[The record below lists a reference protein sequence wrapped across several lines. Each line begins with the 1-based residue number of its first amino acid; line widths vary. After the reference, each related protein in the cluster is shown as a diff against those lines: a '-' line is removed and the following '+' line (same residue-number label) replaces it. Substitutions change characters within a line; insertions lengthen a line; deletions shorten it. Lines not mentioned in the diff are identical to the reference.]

1 MTADSLFS
9 LAQRVALVTG
19 GSRGLGFAMA
29 EGLAEAGAAVVLN
42 GRDPA
47 SLEERAAELRARGFA
62 ASIAAFDVTDEV
74 AVRAGVDAV
83 VAANGAIDILIANAG
98 IHHARPLGEWR
109 TVDWRRVMATNL
121 DACFVLAQHV
131 AMKMIPRRSGRIIF
145 TSSLTGLMGR
155 ATIHAYAASKAGL
168 LGLTRSLAAELGPE
182 GITCNAIAPGYFE
195 TDMSAKMR
203 SDPAA
208 VERIV
213 NRVPLRRWGTP
224 RDLAGVAVFLASP
237 AAAYVNGQQIVVDG
251 GMGIAL

>member
-1 MTADSLFS
+1 MTTPLFS
-9 LAQRVALVTG
+9 LDARVALVTG
-19 GSRGLGFAMA
+19 ASRGLGFAMA
-29 EGLAEAGAAVVLN
+29 EGLAEAGAGVVLN

-47 SLEERAAELRARGFA
+47 TLEARAAELRARGFA
-62 ASIAAFDVTDEV
+62 ASVAAFDVADEA
-74 AVRAGVDAV
+74 AVRAGVDGV
-83 VAANGAIDILIANAG
+83 VAVNGAIDILIANAG
-98 IHHARPLGEWR
+98 IHHARPLGELR
-109 TVDWRRVMATNL
+109 TEDWRRVMATNL
-121 DACFVLAQHV
+121 DACFILAQHV

-168 LGLTRSLAAELGPE
+168 LGLTRSLAAELGPD

-213 NRVPLRRWGTP
+213 NRVPLRRWGRP
-224 RDLAGVAVFLASP
+224 RDVAGVAVFLASP